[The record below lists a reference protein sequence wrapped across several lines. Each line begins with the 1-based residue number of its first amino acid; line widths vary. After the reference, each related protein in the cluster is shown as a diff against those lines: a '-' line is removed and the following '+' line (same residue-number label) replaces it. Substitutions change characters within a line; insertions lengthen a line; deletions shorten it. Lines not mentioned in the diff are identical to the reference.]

1 MMKIMERIRDIR
13 LFAKF
18 FCNPR
23 KMGKRWAG
31 PIMVLICILL
41 WDYGFSQTPD
51 IVRVEYMLM
60 PRNDADAK
68 LSRMKLVVNLPI
80 KIGKSDNIILGSEY
94 NRMAFDL
101 SRGIPYN
108 DQITH
113 TFHVVDFNMAYVMQ
127 YNTDWRFVGVVTP
140 RISSTLVNPLEKG
153 DVSVNVTVG
162 AILDKQQ
169 AEKPSRLV
177 LGIAYNSTV
186 ALRVPLPV
194 IYYEKRFHPNWTY
207 VVGAPK
213 SGLKYHINDRHL
225 LQTEFILDG
234 YYVNLQGAVID
245 AGSGIAS
252 SISNSAALATFGYQ
266 YTLAKNMFLYG
277 YVGHTLF
284 QDNALRDYDR
294 NNIFTLNDEPSFYF
308 RTGFRIGI

>member
-1 MMKIMERIRDIR
+1 M
-13 LFAKF
+13 
-18 FCNPR
+18 
-23 KMGKRWAG
+23 
-31 PIMVLICILL
+31 MVLVFMVL
-41 WDYGFSQTPD
+41 WGLGFSQTPD
-51 IVRVEYMLM
+51 IIRVEYMWM

-68 LSRMKLVVNLPI
+68 LSRMKLVVNVPI
-80 KIGKSDNIILGSEY
+80 KVGESDNIILGSEY

-101 SRGIPYN
+101 IRGTPYN
-108 DQITH
+108 DEIKRD
-113 TFHVVDFNMAYVMQ
+113 FHVVDLNMAYVFQ

-140 RISSTLVNPLEKG
+140 RISSTLENPLEKG
-153 DVSVNVTVG
+153 DMSVNVTVG
-162 AILDKQQ
+162 AILDKPQ

-177 LGIAYNSTV
+177 LGVAYNSTV

-213 SGLKYHINDRHL
+213 SGIKYHFNERHL

-234 YYVNLQGAVID
+234 YYVNLQGAVI
-245 AGSGIAS
+245 GSDSGVAS

-266 YTLAKNMFLYG
+266 YSLAKNIFLYG